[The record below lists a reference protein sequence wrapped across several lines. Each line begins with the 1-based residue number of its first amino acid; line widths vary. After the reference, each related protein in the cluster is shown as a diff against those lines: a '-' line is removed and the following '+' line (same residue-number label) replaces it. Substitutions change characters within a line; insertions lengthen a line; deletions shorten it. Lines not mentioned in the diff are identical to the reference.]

1 MLIINDEINEIM
13 NDETEAHGLT
23 IVDDVEDIK
32 YIEQQYRDENKI
44 AYNYKND
51 LLIWD
56 NQMYIS
62 KH

>member
-32 YIEQQYRDENKI
+32 YIEQ
-44 AYNYKND
+44 
-51 LLIWD
+51 
-56 NQMYIS
+56 
-62 KH
+62 